1 MAVTREAYELRERH
15 KLCHCGGLW
24 NKPFCDGT
32 HWSIGFKYGVGEG
45 AASG

>member
-15 KLCHCGGLW
+15 KLCRCGGSR
-24 NKPFCDGT
+24 NKTLCDVT
-32 HWSIGFKYGVGEG
+32 HWSIGFKHGAGEG